1 MKLYY
6 KKDNCMVEVYHFFE
20 DRTALIFNPSLAGR
34 CNGTGWDKVKISS
47 LIPEEYADTYK
58 KGFTST
64 TEKNKI
70 KKRLT
75 LSYAE
80 WTCTDGKIFNSCDDA
95 IEHERKIM
103 IKEAIDNAELKE

>member
-6 KKDNCMVEVYHFFE
+6 KKDNCMVEVYQFFE
-20 DRTALIFNPSLAGR
+20 NSALIFSPSLAGR
-34 CNGTGWDKVKISS
+34 CNGQGWARVKMSS
-47 LIPEEYADTYK
+47 LLPEEYADIYK

-80 WTCTDGKIFNSCDDA
+80 WTCSDGKIFNSCDDA
-95 IEHERKIM
+95 IEHEREIM
-103 IKEAIDNAELKE
+103 IEEAIDDAEFKE